1 MSKILCTICARGG
14 SKGVKNKNIRQIAG
28 LPLIA
33 HTINQAKECGL
44 FEHIVIST
52 DSDEI
57 ASVAI
62 KYGGEVFFKRES
74 SLAND
79 SAGKIPAIRDAL
91 IRSQEHYGCEFTYI
105 IDLDATSPLRLASDI
120 NRAFKQFIDDDND
133 ILITAAPSRHSPYFN
148 LIERQIDGTINLS
161 KPLPNAILRRQDAP
175 QTYDMNASIYIWKS
189 QILLT
194 TDTLFIPKTGLYIM
208 PQNRSIDID
217 DELDF
222 MIVEQI
228 LRSQNA

>member
-28 LPLIA
+28 LALIA
-33 HTINQAKECGL
+33 HTINQARECGL
-44 FEHIVIST
+44 FDHIVIST

-57 ASVAI
+57 ASVAQN
-62 KYGGEVFFKRES
+62 YGGEVFFKRNEN
-74 SLAND
+74 LASDN
-79 SAGKIPAIRDAL
+79 AGKIPAIRDAL
-91 IRSQEHYGCEFTYI
+91 IRSQEHYKREFPYI

-120 NRAFKQFIDDDND
+120 KAAFKQFIDDDND
-133 ILITAAPSRHSPYFN
+133 ILITATPSRRSPYFN
-148 LIERQIDGTINLS
+148 LIERQSDGSINLS
-161 KPLPNAILRRQDAP
+161 KPLPKAILRRQDAP

-222 MIVEQI
+222 MIVEHI

>member
-33 HTINQAKECGL
+33 HTINQARECGL
-44 FEHIVIST
+44 FDHIVIST

-57 ASVAI
+57 ASVAQN
-62 KYGGEVFFKRES
+62 YGGEVFFKRNEN
-74 SLAND
+74 LASDN
-79 SAGKIPAIRDAL
+79 AGKIPAIRDAL
-91 IRSQEHYGCEFTYI
+91 IRSQEHYKREFPYI

-120 NRAFKQFIDDDND
+120 KAAFKQFIDDDND
-133 ILITAAPSRHSPYFN
+133 ILITATPSRRSPYFN
-148 LIERQIDGTINLS
+148 LIERQSDGSINLS
-161 KPLPNAILRRQDAP
+161 KPLPKAILRRQDTP

-189 QILLT
+189 QILLNH
-194 TDTLFIPKTGLYIM
+194 DELFLPKTGLYIM

-222 MIVEQI
+222 MIVEHI